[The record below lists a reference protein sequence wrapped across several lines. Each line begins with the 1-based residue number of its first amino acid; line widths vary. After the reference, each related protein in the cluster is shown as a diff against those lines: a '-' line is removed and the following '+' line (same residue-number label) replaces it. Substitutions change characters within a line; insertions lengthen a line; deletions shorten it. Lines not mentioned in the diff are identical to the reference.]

1 MDEVCSLLKLSL
13 PKKCLIPLFL
23 GLGVFDVPVHILTET
38 AYFSELTSQIKVS
51 ASSVFVD

>member
-13 PKKCLIPLFL
+13 PKKKCLIPLF
-23 GLGVFDVPVHILTET
+23 LGVFDVPVHILTET
-38 AYFSELTSQIKVS
+38 AYFSELTSQQKVS